1 MLTWLFFIYPFS
13 HQTSLLIP
21 PIHYLFPPMHGC
33 PKLLRFIHPRL
44 MRTCKS
50 GHLSHTIPN
59 TPFIPIS
66 IIAILSLHH
75 HAPCH
80 SSSTHHIHV
89 PQLTPQPYSRQIFF
103 HANPFSLNPLRVATL
118 TRLHQSL
125 PLIVNTGH
133 LEAVGP
139 CSWAAFHRCSVTGLE
154 VVSLISHIWKGRCI
168 GLLPSLLHW
177 ACVASSIFW
186 VHGKKRFREGRQHG
200 H

>member
-1 MLTWLFFIYPFS
+1 M
-13 HQTSLLIP
+13 QT
-21 PIHYLFPPMHGC
+21 H
-33 PKLLRFIHPRL
+33 
-44 MRTCKS
+44 
-50 GHLSHTIPN
+50 
-59 TPFIPIS
+59 
-66 IIAILSLHH
+66 
-75 HAPCH
+75 
-80 SSSTHHIHV
+80 
-89 PQLTPQPYSRQIFF
+89 
-103 HANPFSLNPLRVATL
+103 FSLNPMRVATL
-118 TRLHQSL
+118 THHHQSL

-200 H
+200 HWSHQTSGLPFLSNLNFETRHEDEAGECLLSGTGWSKLLKWIQCFRIDIIIVDWVAIRCSCGTSCS